1 MKQRN
6 ISVFFNYSNTKC
18 CFALFVFTVIFVA
31 IPAHL
36 ESQIQKKPNIILAH
50 DLGQHLNCC
59 GVDRIRTPNID
70 HLTKK

>member
-6 ISVFFNYSNTKC
+6 ISVFFNNTKC